1 MPGVSG
7 ISFHQTEPIQGN
19 NSGTVWTEGGE
30 GSQYLSQGPLFQGST
45 QSEYQDSFG
54 PFPAS
59 QVHTPRSTWNIEL
72 SPTTNGEEMS
82 RFPSQDSIGA
92 HSHRTSHSSL
102 SSNPYE
108 QNGSVGMYHSISQMP
123 FHMSSGRSD
132 GTGRSNSPDN
142 SALYTPT
149 QPMDL
154 QSFES
159 FSFPAGE
166 DIPASDTLFHRN
178 SEVSCASEQPF
189 GLYTSTADDTFESPL
204 TVGHL
209 PIAQDRVYNHG
220 LIIDSPILWDNGPN
234 LLDSQRSSP
243 VLDEWALPTS
253 QLITSTSSSPLDYSP
268 SLGGVSPT
276 CLPEPSDIKELP
288 PYPSGS
294 KPSRKPVGPRQSK
307 VAGDMAS
314 RNRAPTGTS
323 EASDESMRFVVR
335 SSLELDN
342 SARDHPLYHNAA
354 PKDDG
359 LYHCP
364 WESDPTCQH
373 KPEKLKCN
381 YEYECSPLLLP
392 SQDANHIAPV
402 SKFVD
407 SHLKPYRCKVV
418 SCEASRFS
426 STACLLRHEREAHA
440 MHGHGDKPYL
450 CTYEG
455 CDRSLSG
462 NGFPRHW
469 NLRDHMRRVHNDP
482 GPTKSSTSGSPPPS
496 NGPVRGRNKRKAEA
510 SDATAVEKP
519 LKRIA
524 TPPVVARQPFEPSL
538 VDRYLSSEQRLL
550 ETVKQLH
557 DPTNSSNMTLLR
569 NASNCIKVMAQ
580 TTQRINSAPAIKR
593 EFSQQSSG

>member
-1 MPGVSG
+1 
-7 ISFHQTEPIQGN
+7 
-19 NSGTVWTEGGE
+19 
-30 GSQYLSQGPLFQGST
+30 
-45 QSEYQDSFG
+45 
-54 PFPAS
+54 
-59 QVHTPRSTWNIEL
+59 
-72 SPTTNGEEMS
+72 MS
-82 RFPSQDSIGA
+82 RYPSQDSIGA
-92 HSHRTSHSSL
+92 HSHRTSHSSSL
-102 SSNPYE
+102 SNPYE
-108 QNGSVGMYHSISQMP
+108 QNGSVGMYHNISQVS

-132 GTGRSNSPDN
+132 DTDRSTSPDN

-154 QSFES
+154 QAFES

-166 DIPASDTLFHRN
+166 DISASSSLFHRN
-178 SEVSCASEQPF
+178 SEVSCAAEQSF
-189 GLYTSTADDTFESPL
+189 GLYTSAADDTYESPL

-209 PIAQDRVYNHG
+209 PLAQDGVYNTG
-220 LIIDSPILWDNGPN
+220 LIMDSPILWDNGPN
-234 LLDSQRSSP
+234 ILDSQRSSP
-243 VLDEWALPTS
+243 VLDEWALPTP

-276 CLPEPSDIKELP
+276 CIPEPTDAKELP
-288 PYPSGS
+288 PYPSGN

-307 VAGDMAS
+307 VASDMAS

-323 EASDESMRFVVR
+323 EASDESMRFVAR
-335 SSLELDN
+335 SSLEMDN

-354 PKDDG
+354 PKEDG

-364 WESDPTCQH
+364 WENDPSCQH

-381 YEYECSPLLLP
+381 Y
-392 SQDANHIAPV
+392 D
-402 SKFVD
+402 KFVD
-407 SHLKPYRCKVV
+407 SHLKPYRCKVI

-440 MHGHGDKPYL
+440 MHGHGDKPYQ

-455 CDRSLSG
+455 CDRSLAG

-496 NGPVRGRNKRKAEA
+496 NTPARGRNKRKAEVSEA
-510 SDATAVEKP
+510 AAIEKTV
-519 LKRIA
+519 KRIA
-524 TPPVVARQPFEPSL
+524 TPPAMAEPSL
-538 VDRYLSSEQRLL
+538 VDRYLTNEQRLRD
-550 ETVKQLH
+550 TVKQLR
-557 DPTNSSNMTLLR
+557 DPTNSSNMELLR
-569 NASNCIKVMAQ
+569 NASHYIKVMEQ
-580 TTQRINSAPAIKR
+580 TTQRINSAPAMKR